1 MASLPAAVIQL
12 FAAVV
17 ILFPFV
23 LVVVAVTLY
32 RKWLKRN
39 RFSPLSSDLLRPA
52 GFSLQKQVD
61 ELNSKLLGDVFILP
75 LLLSV
80 GPFGLLLLEK
90 WQAKAQSNMTWFL
103 IITLSVV
110 FMCGYLLRIL
120 RTVRRLSHLRLGF
133 ACEMA
138 VGQEL
143 DYLVRPDS
151 SPYRVFHDI
160 PFDNFN
166 VDHLVIAPNGVF
178 VLETKGRSKRM
189 SKGKKQARVRLENN
203 ALHFPHYTE
212 SRSLEQVRMN
222 VKAVADWLSAATGFK
237 VPVAGILVLP
247 GWYIERKQRSI
258 NPYVLNARELP
269 THLPGLACGTL
280 DLPAVQAIAYQVMQR
295 VRDVDRDRAA

>member
-12 FAAVV
+12 FAT
-17 ILFPFV
+17 V
-23 LVVVAVTLY
+23 LALLPIFLLVVAVTLY
-32 RKWLKRN
+32 RKWLRRN

-52 GFSLQKQVD
+52 GYSLQRQVD
-61 ELNSKLLGDVFILP
+61 EQQSDLVGDVLTLP
-75 LLLSV
+75 LLLMSA
-80 GPFGLLLLEK
+80 PLGLLLSEK
-90 WQAKAQSNMTWFL
+90 LQAKSLPSSIWLAILF
-103 IITLSVV
+103 ICFIVV
-110 FMCGYLLRIL
+110 GIYLLKVL
-120 RTVRRLSHLRLGF
+120 RTARRLSHLRLGF

-143 DYLVRPDS
+143 DYLLRPDS

-295 VRDVDRDRAA
+295 VRDVNRDRAA